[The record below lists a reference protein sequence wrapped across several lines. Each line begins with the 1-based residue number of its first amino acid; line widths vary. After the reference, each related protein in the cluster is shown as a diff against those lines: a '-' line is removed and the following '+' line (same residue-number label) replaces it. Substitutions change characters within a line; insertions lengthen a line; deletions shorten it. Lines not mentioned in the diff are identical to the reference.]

1 MKKIIMKEMDI
12 GKLKPARYNPRKNL
26 QPGDAEYE
34 ALKKSIER
42 WDLVEPL
49 VWNESTGNLV
59 GGHQRLKICKQLGM
73 KRVQVVVVK
82 LDDTKERL
90 LNVALNRIAGAW
102 DYGKLSEI
110 LKEYR
115 PEDLGITGL
124 SSGEIAGL
132 LSNTEAAY
140 TDIMEQR
147 AAEESA
153 TATGGE
159 KYDVYLSFPGK
170 KEAEEWLAENGY
182 EARFKPGSRSLAIR
196 DEGGANNE
204 D

>member
-1 MKKIIMKEMDI
+1 MKK
-12 GKLKPARYNPRKNL
+12 G
-26 QPGDAEYE
+26 
-34 ALKKSIER
+34 
-42 WDLVEPL
+42 
-49 VWNESTGNLV
+49 
-59 GGHQRLKICKQLGM
+59 
-73 KRVQVVVVK
+73 QVVVVK

-140 TDIMEQR
+140 TDIIEQR

-153 TATGGE
+153 TAGE

-182 EARFKPGSRSLAIR
+182 KARFKPGSRSLVIR
-196 DEGGANNE
+196 DEGGANDE